1 MSLPRSFPRSLPR
14 SLGTTPMQGTTRM
27 TGMLAIPAIDL
38 LEGRAV
44 RLSEG
49 DPARATVYAA
59 DPRAKLREFVHAGA
73 KRIHVVD
80 LDGAFAGRPVQT
92 ELVRSLVADAHA
104 LGAEVEVGGGLRDR
118 AAVEAALATGADYA
132 VIGTLAV
139 REPDIAHALCR
150 AYPGRVIVAI
160 DARDG
165 WVAIAGWQEL
175 SRVPAA
181 ALARAAA
188 SWGAVALLY
197 TDVARDG
204 LQVGAAVESTAALQ
218 RGVEIPVIA
227 SGGVGSLADLDAL
240 RRQNIHAV
248 ILGRALYEGSFTLEE
263 ALARC

>member
-1 MSLPRSFPRSLPR
+1 MNLRGAAPARDAANL
-14 SLGTTPMQGTTRM
+14 
-27 TGMLAIPAIDL
+27 LAIPAIDL

-44 RLSEG
+44 RLAEG
-49 DPARATVYAA
+49 DPARSTVYAA
-59 DPRAKLREFVHAGA
+59 DPRVKLREFIRAGA
-73 KRIHVVD
+73 TRIHIVD

-92 ELVRSLVADAHA
+92 ELVRSLVAEAHA

-118 AAVEAALATGADYA
+118 AAVETALATGADYV

-139 REPDIAHALCR
+139 RDPDTARALCH
-150 AYPGRVIVAI
+150 AHPGRIIVAI

-165 WVAIAGWQEL
+165 MVAIAGWQET

-181 ALARAAA
+181 ALARTAA
-188 SWGAVALLY
+188 SWGAAALLY

-218 RGVEIPVIA
+218 RGVDIPVIA

-240 RRQNIHAV
+240 RRHDIHAV
-248 ILGRALYEGSFTLEE
+248 ILGRALYEGSFTVEE

>member
-1 MSLPRSFPRSLPR
+1 MSFLEQSEQAAAKPLPTRLLP
-14 SLGTTPMQGTTRM
+14 
-27 TGMLAIPAIDL
+27 IPAIDL
-38 LEGRAV
+38 LAGQAV
-44 RLSEG
+44 RLAEG

-59 DPRAKLREFVHAGA
+59 DPSVKLREFIRAGA
-73 KRIHVVD
+73 TRLHVVD

-92 ELVRSLVADAHA
+92 DLVRSLVTEAHA

-139 REPDIAHALCR
+139 RDPESAEALCR
-150 AYPGRVIVAI
+150 AHPGRIIVAI

-165 WVAIAGWQEL
+165 LVAISGWQET
-175 SRVPAA
+175 SRVSAA
-181 ALARAAA
+181 ALGRSAAT
-188 SWGAVALLY
+188 WGAAALLY

-204 LQVGAAVESTAALQ
+204 LQVGVAVESTAALQ
-218 RGVEIPVIA
+218 RHLEIPVIA

-240 RRQNIHAV
+240 RDHSVHAV
-248 ILGRALYEGSFTLEE
+248 ILGRALYEGSFTFAE

>member
-1 MSLPRSFPRSLPR
+1 M
-14 SLGTTPMQGTTRM
+14 
-27 TGMLAIPAIDL
+27 MLAIPAIDL
-38 LEGRAV
+38 MGGQAV
-44 RLSEG
+44 RLCEG
-49 DPARATVYAA
+49 DPDRATVYAA
-59 DPRAKLREFVHAGA
+59 DPGVKLREFIRAGA
-73 KRIHVVD
+73 TRLHVVD

-92 ELVRSLVADAHA
+92 TLVRRLVDEAHA
-104 LGAEVEVGGGLRDR
+104 LGVEVEVGGGLRDR

-139 REPDIAHALCR
+139 REPEVVQALCR
-150 AYPGRVIVAI
+150 AYPGRIIVAI
-160 DARDG
+160 DAREG
-165 WVAIAGWQEL
+165 WVAIDGWQET

-218 RGVEIPVIA
+218 RGVDIPVIA

-240 RRQNIHAV
+240 RRHGVHAV

>member
-1 MSLPRSFPRSLPR
+1 MRLPRS
-14 SLGTTPMQGTTRM
+14 PMQSTTRM

-59 DPRAKLREFVHAGA
+59 DPRAKLREFIQAGA
-73 KRIHVVD
+73 TRIHVVD

-92 ELVRSLVADAHA
+92 ELVRALVEDAHA

-139 REPDIAHALCR
+139 REPDVARTLCHAH
-150 AYPGRVIVAI
+150 PGRIIVAI

-165 WVAIAGWQEL
+165 MVAIAGWQET

-181 ALARAAA
+181 ALARTAA
-188 SWGAVALLY
+188 SWGAAALLY

-240 RRQNIHAV
+240 RREHIHAV

>member
-1 MSLPRSFPRSLPR
+1 MQLQPHAPALPS
-14 SLGTTPMQGTTRM
+14 
-27 TGMLAIPAIDL
+27 MLAIPAIDL
-38 LEGRAV
+38 LAGQAV

-59 DPRAKLREFVHAGA
+59 DPGAKLREFIRAGA
-73 KRIHVVD
+73 TRLHVVD
-80 LDGAFAGRPVQT
+80 LDGAFAGHPVQT
-92 ELVRSLVADAHA
+92 ELVRRLVAEAHA

-139 REPDIAHALCR
+139 REPDIAQALCR
-150 AYPGRVIVAI
+150 AHPGRVIVAI

-165 WVAIAGWQEL
+165 WVAIAGWQET

-227 SGGVGSLADLDAL
+227 SGGVGCLADLDAL
-240 RRQNIHAV
+240 RRQHIHAV

>member
-1 MSLPRSFPRSLPR
+1 M
-14 SLGTTPMQGTTRM
+14 
-27 TGMLAIPAIDL
+27 MLAIPAIDL
-38 LEGRAV
+38 LGGQAV

-49 DPARATVYAA
+49 DPARATVYSA
-59 DPRAKLREFVHAGA
+59 DPGAKLREFVRAGA
-73 KRIHVVD
+73 TRLHVVD

-92 ELVRSLVADAHA
+92 ALVRRLVDEAHA
-104 LGAEVEVGGGLRDR
+104 LGVEVEVGGGLRDR

-139 REPDIAHALCR
+139 REPEITQALCR

-160 DARDG
+160 DAREG
-165 WVAIAGWQEL
+165 WVAIDGWQET

-204 LQVGAAVESTAALQ
+204 LQIGAAVESTAALQ
-218 RGVEIPVIA
+218 RGVDIPVIA

-240 RRQNIHAV
+240 RRQGVHAV

>member
-1 MSLPRSFPRSLPR
+1 MRDTPPLPGL
-14 SLGTTPMQGTTRM
+14 
-27 TGMLAIPAIDL
+27 LAIPAIDL
-38 LEGRAV
+38 LAGQAV
-44 RLSEG
+44 RLAEG

-59 DPRAKLREFVHAGA
+59 NPHTKLREFIAAGA
-73 KRIHVVD
+73 ARIHVVD
-80 LDGAFAGRPVQT
+80 LDGAFAGRPMQT
-92 ELVRSLVADAHA
+92 TLVGALVDEAHA
-104 LGAEVEVGGGLRDR
+104 LGAEIEVGGGLRDR
-118 AAVEAALATGADYA
+118 PAVEAALATGADYV

-139 REPDIAHALCR
+139 REPDTAHALCR
-150 AYPGRVIVAI
+150 AHPGRIIVAI

-165 WVAIAGWQEL
+165 WVAISGWQET

-188 SWGAVALLY
+188 SWGAVAVLY

-204 LQVGAAVESTAALQ
+204 LQVGVAVESTAALQ
-218 RGVEIPVIA
+218 RGLDIPVIA

-240 RRQNIHAV
+240 RKQHIQAV

>member
-1 MSLPRSFPRSLPR
+1 MNLRGAAPAARAAATL
-14 SLGTTPMQGTTRM
+14 
-27 TGMLAIPAIDL
+27 LAIPAIDL
-38 LEGRAV
+38 LKGQAV
-44 RLSEG
+44 RLAEG
-49 DPARATVYAA
+49 DPARSTVYAA
-59 DPRAKLREFVHAGA
+59 DPSIKLREFIRAGA
-73 KRIHVVD
+73 TRIHVVD

-92 ELVRSLVADAHA
+92 ELVRSLVAEAHA

-118 AAVEAALATGADYA
+118 AAVEAALATGADYV

-139 REPDIAHALCR
+139 REPDTARALCH
-150 AYPGRVIVAI
+150 AHPGRIIVAI

-165 WVAIAGWQEL
+165 WVAIAGWQET

-181 ALARAAA
+181 ALARTAA
-188 SWGAVALLY
+188 SWGAAALLY

-218 RGVEIPVIA
+218 RGVDIPVIA

-240 RRQNIHAV
+240 RREHIHAV
-248 ILGRALYEGSFTLEE
+248 ILGRALYEGSFTVEE

>member
-1 MSLPRSFPRSLPR
+1 M
-14 SLGTTPMQGTTRM
+14 
-27 TGMLAIPAIDL
+27 MLAIPAIDL
-38 LEGRAV
+38 MGGQAV
-44 RLSEG
+44 RLCEG
-49 DPARATVYAA
+49 DPDRATVYAA
-59 DPRAKLREFVHAGA
+59 DPGVKLREFIRAGA
-73 KRIHVVD
+73 TRLHVVD

-92 ELVRSLVADAHA
+92 ALVRRLVDEAHSLGV
-104 LGAEVEVGGGLRDR
+104 EVEVGGGLRDR

-139 REPDIAHALCR
+139 REPEVVQALCR

-160 DARDG
+160 DAREG
-165 WVAIAGWQEL
+165 WVAIDGWQET

-218 RGVEIPVIA
+218 RGVDIPVIA

-240 RRQNIHAV
+240 RRHGVHAV